1 MVITDILLLGKIRG
15 IIMMIIISG
24 MKKIK
29 IIALI
34 IFLLVLILIALSF
47 FKLPINTITN
57 NLVKEQ
63 TKNNVF
69 LTSSGEQSLILLPK
83 PQIEINDASFS
94 IQNDL
99 VVAEVKTKNI
109 KFSRSLLNNDNV
121 TIYVPNATIEN
132 LDITSLENDVLLE
145 GDLENLEI
153 RILSS
158 EKSTEIFS
166 NIFSYKEAKVQF
178 DALIEDEA
186 LKKFKFSIQNLDVN
200 ELVLLLDQNY
210 QKFFKQI
217 NFDTIDIDGEYTQ
230 NNFSINN
237 LILNFSENSQ
247 LNLSGLINLDNIFN
261 SKLNIQGSNIP
272 LEIISQFLQNI
283 NLVDISILPK
293 GNLVNFDIEYSDYIK
308 INTLSYVT
316 QYESKID
323 LKGSFNYIDFS
334 DIDVEID
341 IASTSSIDIS
351 SLIQLIFPTLKS
363 DFIDFD
369 KLSLSS
375 ILKGK
380 DLKIKEFN
388 LSKDEAFISVL
399 GDINLGDFS
408 KRGLQIKVNNF
419 NQYHLI
425 PNVQIKEAL
434 NQLNNSYLDMEGTLI
449 NDEVLI
455 NSLDVFQENELKLS
469 VNGEINLSNIQQT
482 FLKINLHRLKSNDL
496 RKLAEYSNQ
505 IDFIE
510 YLDLFLFDNM
520 KGNIIVDLSTNSY
533 VLENIE
539 ITQDE
544 SISTISGKIFE
555 EKFSGKI
562 NLKSLNLENLEKFF
576 LKSSRLNGLLD
587 LEIDIS
593 QPIDLNIITGIN
605 GEIKGKV
612 NINVKE
618 EEIALLLFMQSLSQD
633 IEDFEQIN
641 QLINTLSLS
650 FINNNISFK
659 GIITN
664 PSNKKLII
672 KDLIFTSSNNQ
683 ELKGEIEYFHPN
695 YKITLFDIL
704 DQDDFIIKFDNGL
717 YTYERVIP
725 DGTIRKPIE
734 ELIQK
739 NINKIFENLLQ

>member
-1 MVITDILLLGKIRG
+1 
-15 IIMMIIISG
+15 
-24 MKKIK
+24 MKKLK

-341 IASTSSIDIS
+341 IASTSSKDIS

-469 VNGEINLSNIQQT
+469 VNGEINLSNIQQA

-695 YKITLFDIL
+695 YNITLFDIL

>member
-1 MVITDILLLGKIRG
+1 
-15 IIMMIIISG
+15 
-24 MKKIK
+24 MKKLK

-341 IASTSSIDIS
+341 IASTSSKDIS

-380 DLKIKEFN
+380 DLKIKKFN

-434 NQLNNSYLDMEGTLI
+434 NQLNNSYLDMDGTLI
-449 NDEVLI
+449 NNEVLI

-505 IDFIE
+505 IDYIE

-695 YKITLFDIL
+695 YNITLFDIL

>member
-1 MVITDILLLGKIRG
+1 
-15 IIMMIIISG
+15 
-24 MKKIK
+24 MKKLK

-69 LTSSGEQSLILLPK
+69 LTSSGEQSLILPPK

-166 NIFSYKEAKVQF
+166 NIFSYKEAKFQF

-341 IASTSSIDIS
+341 IASTSSKDIS

-482 FLKINLHRLKSNDL
+482 FLKINLYRLKSNDL

-695 YKITLFDIL
+695 YNITLFDIL

>member
-1 MVITDILLLGKIRG
+1 
-15 IIMMIIISG
+15 

-69 LTSSGEQSLILLPK
+69 LTTSGEQSLILLPK

-99 VVAEVKTKNI
+99 VVADVKTKNI

-121 TIYVPNATIEN
+121 TIYVPNAAIEN

-210 QKFFKQI
+210 QKFLKQI

-293 GNLVNFDIEYSDYIK
+293 GNLANFDIEYSDYIK

-334 DIDVEID
+334 DIDVEIG
-341 IASTSSIDIS
+341 IASTSSKDIS

-388 LSKDEAFISVL
+388 LSKDETFISVL

-425 PNVQIKEAL
+425 PNVHIKEAL
-434 NQLNNSYLDMEGTLI
+434 NQLNNSYLDMDGTLI
-449 NDEVLI
+449 NDEVFF

-505 IDFIE
+505 IDYIE
-510 YLDLFLFDNM
+510 YFELFLFDNM

>member
-1 MVITDILLLGKIRG
+1 
-15 IIMMIIISG
+15 
-24 MKKIK
+24 MKKLK

-158 EKSTEIFS
+158 EKSTEMFS

-341 IASTSSIDIS
+341 IASTSSKDIS

-369 KLSLSS
+369 KLSISS

-482 FLKINLHRLKSNDL
+482 FLKINLYRLKSNDL

-695 YKITLFDIL
+695 YNITLFDIL

>member
-1 MVITDILLLGKIRG
+1 
-15 IIMMIIISG
+15 
-24 MKKIK
+24 MKKLK

-341 IASTSSIDIS
+341 IASTSSKDIS

>member
-1 MVITDILLLGKIRG
+1 
-15 IIMMIIISG
+15 

-69 LTSSGEQSLILLPK
+69 LTTSGEQSLILLPK

-99 VVAEVKTKNI
+99 VVADVKTKNI

-210 QKFFKQI
+210 QKFLKQI

-293 GNLVNFDIEYSDYIK
+293 GNLANFDIEYSDYIK

-334 DIDVEID
+334 DIDVEIG
-341 IASTSSIDIS
+341 IASTSSKDIS

-425 PNVQIKEAL
+425 PNVHIKEAL
-434 NQLNNSYLDMEGTLI
+434 NQLNNSYLDMDGTLI
-449 NDEVLI
+449 NDEVFF

-505 IDFIE
+505 IDYIE
-510 YLDLFLFDNM
+510 YFELFLFDNM

-533 VLENIE
+533 VLENID

>member
-1 MVITDILLLGKIRG
+1 
-15 IIMMIIISG
+15 

-99 VVAEVKTKNI
+99 VVADVKTKNI

-293 GNLVNFDIEYSDYIK
+293 GNLANFDIEYSDYIK

-334 DIDVEID
+334 DIDVEIG
-341 IASTSSIDIS
+341 IASTSSKDIS

-388 LSKDEAFISVL
+388 LSKDETFISVL

-425 PNVQIKEAL
+425 PNVHIKEAL
-434 NQLNNSYLDMEGTLI
+434 NQLNNSYLDMDGTLI
-449 NDEVLI
+449 NDEVFF

-505 IDFIE
+505 IDYIE
-510 YLDLFLFDNM
+510 YFELFLFDNM

>member
-1 MVITDILLLGKIRG
+1 
-15 IIMMIIISG
+15 
-24 MKKIK
+24 MKKLK

-341 IASTSSIDIS
+341 IASTSSKDIS

-369 KLSLSS
+369 KLSISS
-375 ILKGK
+375 ILKDK

-469 VNGEINLSNIQQT
+469 VNGEINLSNIQQA

-695 YKITLFDIL
+695 YNITLFDIL

>member
-1 MVITDILLLGKIRG
+1 
-15 IIMMIIISG
+15 
-24 MKKIK
+24 MKKLK

-210 QKFFKQI
+210 QNFFKQI

-341 IASTSSIDIS
+341 IASTSSKDIS

-695 YKITLFDIL
+695 YNITLFDIL

>member
-1 MVITDILLLGKIRG
+1 
-15 IIMMIIISG
+15 

-69 LTSSGEQSLILLPK
+69 LTTSGEQSLILLPK

-99 VVAEVKTKNI
+99 VVADVKTKNI

-210 QKFFKQI
+210 QKFLKQI

-293 GNLVNFDIEYSDYIK
+293 GNLANFDIEYSDYIK

-334 DIDVEID
+334 DIDVEIG
-341 IASTSSIDIS
+341 IASTSSKDIS

-380 DLKIKEFN
+380 DLKIKELN

-434 NQLNNSYLDMEGTLI
+434 HQLNNSYLDMDGTLI
-449 NDEVLI
+449 NDEVFF

-505 IDFIE
+505 IDYIE

>member
-1 MVITDILLLGKIRG
+1 
-15 IIMMIIISG
+15 
-24 MKKIK
+24 MKKLK

-166 NIFSYKEAKVQF
+166 NIFSYKEAKFQF

-341 IASTSSIDIS
+341 IASTSSKDIS

-369 KLSLSS
+369 KLSISS

-469 VNGEINLSNIQQT
+469 VNGEINLSNIQQA

>member
-1 MVITDILLLGKIRG
+1 
-15 IIMMIIISG
+15 

-69 LTSSGEQSLILLPK
+69 LTTSGEQSLILLPK

-99 VVAEVKTKNI
+99 VVADVKTKNI

-132 LDITSLENDVLLE
+132 LDITTLENDVLLE

-210 QKFFKQI
+210 QKFLKQI

-293 GNLVNFDIEYSDYIK
+293 GNLANFDIEYSDYIK

-334 DIDVEID
+334 DNDVEIG
-341 IASTSSIDIS
+341 IASTSSKDIS

-388 LSKDEAFISVL
+388 LSKDETFISVL

-425 PNVQIKEAL
+425 PNVNIKEAL
-434 NQLNNSYLDMEGTLI
+434 NQLNNSYLDMDGTLI
-449 NDEVLI
+449 NDEVFF

-505 IDFIE
+505 IDYIE

-562 NLKSLNLENLEKFF
+562 NLNSLNLENLEKFF

-593 QPIDLNIITGIN
+593 QPIDLNIISGIN

>member
-1 MVITDILLLGKIRG
+1 
-15 IIMMIIISG
+15 

-69 LTSSGEQSLILLPK
+69 LTTSGEQSLILLPK

-99 VVAEVKTKNI
+99 VVADVKTKNI

-210 QKFFKQI
+210 QKFLKQI

-293 GNLVNFDIEYSDYIK
+293 GNLANFDIEYSDYIK

-334 DIDVEID
+334 DIDVEIG
-341 IASTSSIDIS
+341 IASTSSKDIS

-363 DFIDFD
+363 DFINFD

-388 LSKDEAFISVL
+388 LSKDETFISVL

-408 KRGLQIKVNNF
+408 KRELQIKVNNF

-425 PNVQIKEAL
+425 PNVHIKEAL
-434 NQLNNSYLDMEGTLI
+434 NQLNNSYLDMDGTLI
-449 NDEVLI
+449 NDEVFF

-505 IDFIE
+505 IDYIE
-510 YLDLFLFDNM
+510 YFELFLFDNM

-650 FINNNISFK
+650 FINNNISLK

>member
-1 MVITDILLLGKIRG
+1 
-15 IIMMIIISG
+15 
-24 MKKIK
+24 MKKLK

-341 IASTSSIDIS
+341 IASTSSKDIS

-380 DLKIKEFN
+380 DLKIKKFN

-482 FLKINLHRLKSNDL
+482 FLKINLYRLKSNDL

-695 YKITLFDIL
+695 YNITLFDIL